1 MAGYNDER
9 DRLERKLCQL
19 LIEAREAAGL
29 NQTELGKAVG
39 RSQSFVSNY
48 ERAQRRLDLPDLILV
63 CRAMGVEP
71 VELLRR
77 LNF

>member
-1 MAGYNDER
+1 MT
-9 DRLERKLCQL
+9 LFP
-19 LIEAREAAGL
+19 LILSLSKDGL
-29 NQTELGKAVG
+29 NQTQLGKAVG

-77 LNF
+77 LD

>member
-1 MAGYNDER
+1 MPSYNDER
-9 DRLERKLCQL
+9 ARLERKLCQL
-19 LIEAREAAGL
+19 LIHAREAAGL
-29 NQTELGKAVG
+29 RQAQLGKAVG

-77 LNF
+77 LD

>member
-1 MAGYNDER
+1 MASYEDER
-9 DRLERKLCQL
+9 ARLERKLCRL
-19 LIEAREAAGL
+19 LIHARETAGL
-29 NQTELGKAVG
+29 NQTQVAKAIG

-71 VELLRR
+71 VELLGR
-77 LNF
+77 LH

>member
-1 MAGYNDER
+1 MAGYNDQR
-9 DRLERKLCQL
+9 DRLERKLCHL
-19 LIEAREAAGL
+19 LIAAREAADM
-29 NQTELGKAVG
+29 NQTQLGKAVG

-71 VELLRR
+71 VELLQR
-77 LNF
+77 LD